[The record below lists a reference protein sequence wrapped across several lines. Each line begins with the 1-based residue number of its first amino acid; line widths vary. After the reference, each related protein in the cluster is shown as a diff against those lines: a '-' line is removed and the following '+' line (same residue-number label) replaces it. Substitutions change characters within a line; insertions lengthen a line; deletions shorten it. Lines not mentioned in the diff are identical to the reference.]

1 MSKLFLTSFLFLLVV
16 NGAWAT
22 DGFSVHTLTIPQ
34 GGSSEL
40 EIIFSSE
47 TSMYNR
53 FQLEVQMPDGI
64 TYVQDLNGDVMCGK
78 GPLIASTNHT
88 ISASH
93 ISSLGLER
101 FICVSMTNKLIPA
114 GQDVI
119 MTVTYQADMSLPVGT
134 ELNGV
139 IKNILWNDAD
149 NAEYTMDDIN
159 FTIVVGEPSDG
170 RTVLDE
176 TSTTLPDDA
185 SGVDVRVLRTIKANE
200 WSTIVLPF
208 AMDNTQLKAAFGDD
222 VQLADFTSWESEE
235 DDDTGDIIN
244 IRLGFTDVT
253 EIEANHPYIIKVSDA
268 ISEFTVDD
276 VDIEVEDEPTVQV
289 GKKKAERG
297 YFIGTYVAKTPV
309 PEDDLFISGNNFW
322 YSAGL
327 TKMKAFRGYFELAD
341 VLSEQEVSSAKV
353 MMFVGDK
360 ATVIDGTEMN
370 IQGMAQGVY
379 SIQGTFLGK
388 EVDVNQLPD
397 GLYIIDGKKV
407 SIKK

>member
-1 MSKLFLTSFLFLLVV
+1 MKRKILLLAAVLSNIIAIHAANYLTVSDV
-16 NGAWAT
+16 
-22 DGFSVHTLTIPQ
+22 TIPQ
-34 GGSSEL
+34 GGTGNISVAL
-40 EIIFSSE
+40 
-47 TSMYNR
+47 TNDKDYTA
-53 FQLEVQMPDGI
+53 FQMKI
-64 TYVQDLNGDVMCGK
+64 TLPAGLNYVSVNKGARMAEDHSLSGK
-78 GPLIASTNHT
+78 GSTGMITCLSTANTPFTGNSGELFT
-88 ISASH
+88 IT
-93 ISSLGLER
+93 
-101 FICVSMTNKLIPA
+101 VSVDNE
-114 GQDVI
+114 V
-119 MTVTYQADMSLPVGT
+119 SVGT
-134 ELNGV
+134 SLDVSLTEISFSTSSGEEPLEDV
-139 IKNILWNDAD
+139 EFKV
-149 NAEYTMDDIN
+149 T
-159 FTIVVGEPSDG
+159 VGEPSDG

-176 TSTTLPDDA
+176 TSITLPEDA
-185 SGVDVRVLRTIKANE
+185 AGVDVRVLRTIKANE

-235 DDDTGDIIN
+235 DEYGDIIN
-244 IRLGFTDVT
+244 INIGFTDVT

-289 GKKKAERG
+289 GKKKSERG
-297 YFIGTYVAKTPV
+297 YFIGTYVAQTTV
-309 PEDDLFISGNNFW
+309 PEDNLFLNSSMFW

-353 MMFVGDK
+353 LLHVGDI

-370 IQGMAQGVY
+370 IQGKVQGVY

-407 SIKK
+407 SVKK

>member
-1 MSKLFLTSFLFLLVV
+1 MKRKILLLAAVLSNIIAIHAANYLTVSDV
-16 NGAWAT
+16 
-22 DGFSVHTLTIPQ
+22 TIPQ
-34 GGSSEL
+34 GGTGNISVAL
-40 EIIFSSE
+40 
-47 TSMYNR
+47 TNDKDYTA
-53 FQLEVQMPDGI
+53 FQIKI
-64 TYVQDLNGDVMCGK
+64 TLPAGLNYVSVNKGARMAEDHSLSGK
-78 GPLIASTNHT
+78 GSTGMITCLSTANTPFTGNSGELFT
-88 ISASH
+88 IT
-93 ISSLGLER
+93 
-101 FICVSMTNKLIPA
+101 VSVDN
-114 GQDVI
+114 DV
-119 MTVTYQADMSLPVGT
+119 SVGT
-134 ELNGV
+134 SLDVSLTEISFSTSSGEEPLEDV
-139 IKNILWNDAD
+139 EFKV
-149 NAEYTMDDIN
+149 T
-159 FTIVVGEPSDG
+159 VGEPSDG

-176 TSTTLPDDA
+176 TSTTLPEDA
-185 SGVDVRVLRTIKANE
+185 AGVDVRVMRTIKANE

-235 DDDTGDIIN
+235 DEYGDIIN
-244 IRLGFTDVT
+244 INIGFTDVT

-289 GKKKAERG
+289 GKKKSERG
-297 YFIGTYVAKTPV
+297 YFIGTYVAQTIV
-309 PEDDLFISGNNFW
+309 PEDNLFLNSSMFW

-353 MMFVGDK
+353 LLHVGDI

-370 IQGMAQGVY
+370 IQGKVQGVY

-388 EVDVNQLPD
+388 EVDTNQLPD

-407 SIKK
+407 SVKN